1 MVVVMW
7 RRNIVLV
14 SSTFIVVLFIIIVGI
29 VELTFIGKGYAEILK
44 VNWDVSLP
52 SGYKQ
57 IYEKDSGPSFL
68 GDGERY
74 HIFTYKHAERVNHYV
89 DWKDKKN
96 TLFEDEVSKI
106 LSSLDVPKEY
116 YPDFKKDYKCYFTKN
131 YDSSKL
137 YIIFVESN
145 IYVVE
150 DIR

>member
-1 MVVVMW
+1 MKNKKIISRIEWIVVVVILCALGW
-7 RRNIVLV
+7 ICFRIG
-14 SSTFIVVLFIIIVGI
+14 SS
-29 VELTFIGKGYAEILK
+29 YAEVIK
-44 VNWDVSLP
+44 ANWDVSLP

-89 DWKDKKN
+89 DWNDKKN

-116 YPDFKKDYKCYFTKN
+116 YPDFQKDYKCYFTKN

-137 YIIFVESN
+137 YIIFVEDESKV
-145 IYVVE
+145 YVAE
-150 DIR
+150 DMR